1 MQRGGTRSIF
11 DPVRRTAG
19 IPVCLALAGLLA
31 GCLAD
36 GGDESIL
43 VLKNVVPKEGCTV
56 TPSESE
62 TALVSGALDVQA
74 RTGYLFFA
82 QLKSRITATAAQL
95 DQRRIITRGAN
106 VDITFSDSTLF
117 SATELADLDAK
128 HLLHFMS
135 PFSIDIA
142 PNGGITDVP
151 FEAIPAELAREV
163 GGRPNFSS
171 VVAQLSF
178 KVVGDLSGGNVTSQS
193 YTFSVTLLNNG
204 LLNDKG
210 LCSTV
215 KTSFAPRVG
224 NPCNAGQDFIVD
236 CCTESTGLR
245 VCPAVGTMM

>member
-1 MQRGGTRSIF
+1 MQRGVPRSIF
-11 DPVRRTAG
+11 DPVSRTAG
-19 IPVCLALAGLLA
+19 TTVCLALAGLVA
-31 GCLAD
+31 GCVAD

-43 VLKNVVPKEGCTV
+43 VLKNVVPKDGCTV
-56 TPSESE
+56 TPAENE

-74 RTGYLFFA
+74 HTGYQFFA

-106 VDITFSDSTLF
+106 VDITFADSALF
-117 SATELADLDAK
+117 SAAELAELDAK

-151 FEAIPAELAREV
+151 FEVIPAELARQV
-163 GGRPNFSS
+163 GDRPNFSS

-178 KVVGDLSGGNVTSQS
+178 KVVGDLSGGDVTSQS
-193 YTFSVTLLNNG
+193 YTYSVTILNHG
-204 LLNDKG
+204 LLNEKG

-215 KTSFAPRVG
+215 KTSFMPRVG
-224 NPCNAGQDFIVD
+224 NSCNPGQDFVVD
-236 CCTESTGLR
+236 CCTDSTGLR